1 MLWLA
6 LGAALLAGFVMLGRA
21 SSRPG
26 GGGDWR
32 VAGGLLAIA
41 ALVGAAVLAVR
52 GAYLPA
58 AALTFGALTA
68 ASLSRRPP
76 RGPRR
81 RREPDR
87 IAMTEA
93 EARAVLGVGPEADA
107 EAVQAAYVRL
117 MRRVH
122 PDAGGAPGLAAQL
135 NAARDRL
142 AP

>member
-6 LGAALLAGFVMLGRA
+6 LGAALLLAFVTLGRA
-21 SSRPG
+21 QGRPG
-26 GGGDWR
+26 GGPDLR
-32 VAGGLLAIA
+32 VAAGVLAVA

-52 GAYLPA
+52 GAYVPA
-58 AALTFGALTA
+58 AGLAFAALAAATLT
-68 ASLSRRPP
+68 RRPP
-76 RGPRR
+76 RRQPPHPRIQMSV
-81 RREPDR
+81 E
-87 IAMTEA
+87 
-93 EARAVLGVGPEADA
+93 EARAVLGVGPEADE

-142 AP
+142 LD